1 MENYEERILRKI
13 QEDVNSNASLVKEL
27 VQSETDSLHDDQLS
41 FYKEGLKKETDTYL
55 EKELSE
61 LRLYAATKSS
71 RDKMDTKKKLLALR
85 QQLAN
90 SLFDEV
96 RNKLQQF
103 RSSADYAT
111 YLKSRLDDLQITDSG
126 VFFCD
131 KEDMKLLQSFLDEK
145 GYTNPLEQTYMSL
158 GGFKYRDE
166 TLGTEYTCSLE
177 ESLENEMEWFRNHS
191 GFKLTESE
199 ENK

>member
-85 QQLAN
+85 QHLSNA
-90 SLFDEV
+90 LFDEV

-131 KEDMKLLQSFLDEK
+131 KDDMKLLQSFLDK
-145 GYTNPLEQTYMSL
+145 KDIQTRWNRHICL
-158 GGFKYRDE
+158 
-166 TLGTEYTCSLE
+166 
-177 ESLENEMEWFRNHS
+177 
-191 GFKLTESE
+191 
-199 ENK
+199 